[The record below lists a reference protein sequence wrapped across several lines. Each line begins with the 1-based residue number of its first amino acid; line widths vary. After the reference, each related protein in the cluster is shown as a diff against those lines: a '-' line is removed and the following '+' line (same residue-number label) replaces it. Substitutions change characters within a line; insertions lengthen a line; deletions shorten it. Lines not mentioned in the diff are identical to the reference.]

1 MGSSKRRNR
10 QLNNQA
16 IQSHQMPSQQ
26 TSDPNLVRIYL
37 KATQMIDTLPKSP
50 HPLQDRRTPSGLN
63 LK

>member
-1 MGSSKRRNR
+1 
-10 QLNNQA
+10 
-16 IQSHQMPSQQ
+16 MPSQQ